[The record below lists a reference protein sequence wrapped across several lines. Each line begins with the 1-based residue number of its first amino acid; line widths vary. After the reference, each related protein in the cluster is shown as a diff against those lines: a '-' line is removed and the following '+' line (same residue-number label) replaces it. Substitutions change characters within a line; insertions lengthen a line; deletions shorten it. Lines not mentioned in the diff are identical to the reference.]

1 MLSAG
6 IQPKISQTKHQ
17 GIELQTQL
25 PHSSD
30 RSPLTLADRKI
41 IASVLTWDCQRQ
53 VSASEIE
60 TIAIS
65 HDILWVK
72 LTDNRAIPLHVET
85 FKAIRAAL
93 LEQAEAVEDAI
104 VVDSDGN
111 QPYPTYRVWKR
122 MAIIGTFCCSPLDS
136 KWLAF
141 PKYGRARHRYTTA
154 LEAQAAIVEAWNKA
168 EYVRSTD
175 QGLRPPHAPGWNIQ
189 ETGGLKLML
198 APTAI
203 KSAYSS
209 NPIGRKG
216 AASNWEAFLASGR
229 KLDISGDP
237 MQKWRELERQQ
248 QAAHKSTDVPV
259 NCLNS
264 QSQKEAA

>member
-1 MLSAG
+1 MLSTESKA
-6 IQPKISQTKHQ
+6 IAQ
-17 GIELQTQL
+17 ELR
-25 PHSSD
+25 D
-30 RSPLTLADRKI
+30 RSPLTLTDKQI
-41 IASVLTWDCQRQ
+41 IASVLTWDCQRK
-53 VSASEIE
+53 VSASEVE
-60 TIAIS
+60 TIAIQ
-65 HDILWVK
+65 HDIVWVK

-93 LEQAEAVEDAI
+93 LEQIEVTDDDI
-104 VVDSDGN
+104 KVDSDGN
-111 QPYPTYRVWKR
+111 QPYTTYRVWKR
-122 MAIIGTFCCSPLDS
+122 IAIIGTFCCSSLDS

-168 EYVRSTD
+168 EYVRSTE
-175 QGLRPPHAPGWNIQ
+175 QGLKRWI
-189 ETGGLKLML
+189 

-203 KSAYSS
+203 NSAYSS

-229 KLDISGDP
+229 KLDLTGDS
-237 MQKWRELERQQ
+237 MQKWRNLEQ
-248 QAAHKSTDVPV
+248 QAARKSTDVPV

-264 QSQKEAA
+264 QFKKGAA